1 MANMGWLISMVNIS
15 INTSNQPKTIQS
27 TLCWDSM
34 TFGKTFT
41 CHHSYWTKGNRLCDW
56 LTSWKW
62 VTPTAHF
69 SFISLW
75 CLFCTRHSRR
85 FPVSTWLS
93 ATSWEKIDRHE
104 EFRVTKI
111 KGIIRGVLS
120 VLTRQWLWMTGSQAR
135 ISRASIWMSCKHNS
149 TTINQDHLSQKYL
162 HSEIRYILI
171 F

>member
-15 INTSNQPKTIQS
+15 INTSNQPKTIQC

-41 CHHSYWTKGNRLCDW
+41 CHHSYWTRGIGCVTGLPAGNEWPHSTFLI
-56 LTSWKW
+56 
-62 VTPTAHF
+62 HF
-69 SFISLW
+69 PLMFVLHQAFQKI
-75 CLFCTRHSRR
+75 
-85 FPVSTWLS
+85 PVSTWLS

-104 EFRVTKI
+104 EFRVTEI

-135 ISRASIWMSCKHNS
+135 ISRLQSECPVN
-149 TTINQDHLSQKYL
+149 TTV
-162 HSEIRYILI
+162 RP
-171 F
+171 